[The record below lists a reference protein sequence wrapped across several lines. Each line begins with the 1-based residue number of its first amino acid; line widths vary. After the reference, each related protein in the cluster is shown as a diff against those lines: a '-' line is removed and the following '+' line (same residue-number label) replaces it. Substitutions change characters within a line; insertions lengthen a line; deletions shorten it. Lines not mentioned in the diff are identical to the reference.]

1 MLTPQELDRR
11 FGYHPA
17 DSPER
22 AAAHAAVRTAC
33 RDLADVLNGQVPEG
47 REQALALTLCEQVMF
62 WANAAV
68 ARPGPVPSGERK
80 S

>member
-1 MLTPQELDRR
+1 MALTPEEIERR

-17 DSPER
+17 DTPER
-22 AAAHAAVRTAC
+22 VAAHEEVRAAC
-33 RDLADVLNGQVPEG
+33 RDLALLFDGRLPKG
-47 REQALALTLCEQVMF
+47 REKALALTLCEQAMF

-68 ARPGPVPSGERK
+68 ARESREK